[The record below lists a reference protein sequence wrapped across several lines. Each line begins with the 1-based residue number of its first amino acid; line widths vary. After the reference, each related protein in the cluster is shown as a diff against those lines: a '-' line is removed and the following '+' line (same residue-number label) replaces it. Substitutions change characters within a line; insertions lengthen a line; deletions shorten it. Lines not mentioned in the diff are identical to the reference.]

1 MAKVDV
7 DYVAPV
13 KGCGTSDDFA
23 AHIARGSLLP
33 GLDYTCG
40 IGTKVVA
47 SGDGVVSAISN
58 VSNQT
63 RGKNI
68 IIRHGDGKESHY
80 LHLSEILVKKGQRV
94 KAGEKIALSGNTSAG
109 NSTGPHLHFAFKH
122 GAKFLDPAKVLKKER
137 IEARQE
143 KREAAVAAEATTV
156 VEAPVVEAPKV
167 ETPPMPKPPVTE

>member
-7 DYVAPV
+7 DYIAPV

-23 AHIARGSLLP
+23 AHVARKSLLP

-58 VSNQT
+58 VANQT

-68 IIRHGDGKESHY
+68 IIRHADGKETHY
-80 LHLSEILVKKGQRV
+80 LHLNEILVAKGQRV
-94 KAGEKIALSGNTSAG
+94 KAGERIAKSGNTSAG

-122 GAKFLDPAKVLKKER
+122 GAKFLDPAKILKKER
-137 IEARQE
+137 QE
-143 KREAAVAAEATTV
+143 IRAERREAAAEVAAEATV
-156 VEAPVVEAPKV
+156 V
-167 ETPPMPKPPVTE
+167 ETPKLETPAAPKPPVTE

>member
-7 DYVAPV
+7 DYVRPV
-13 KGCGTSDDFA
+13 KTGNTSDDYA

-33 GLDYTCG
+33 GLDYVVP
-40 IGTKVVA
+40 IGTKVMA

-68 IIRHGDGKESHY
+68 IIRHGDGKETHY
-80 LHLSEILVKKGQRV
+80 LHLSQILVKKGQRV
-94 KAGEKIALSGNTSAG
+94 KAGERIALSGNTSAG

-122 GAKFLDPAKVLKKER
+122 GAKFLDPAKVLKN
-137 IEARQE
+137 E
-143 KREAAVAAEATTV
+143 KREARIEKREEAAEV
-156 VEAPVVEAPKV
+156 VAETPVAPVV